1 MKHLLLTTIAAVLIV
16 GCGNSQADFALSQA
30 VFKRDIAAAKQA
42 IDDGADVDGKD
53 RNRSTHLLLAASK
66 GDKETA
72 DLLIANGA
80 DVNAKDD
87 VGQTPLDLAI
97 DFDEPQTA
105 ALIRKHG
112 GKTEEELKAEGN

>member
-1 MKHLLLTTIAAVLIV
+1 MKHILITTIAAVLLV

-66 GDKETA
+66 GDKEIA
-72 DLLIANGA
+72 ELLIANGA
-80 DVNAKDD
+80 NVNAKNDF
-87 VGQTPLDLAI
+87 GKTPLDRAI
-97 DFDEPQTA
+97 SRPHTEIVD
-105 ALIRKHG
+105 LLRKHG
-112 GKTEEELKAEGN
+112 GKTAKELKAEGK

>member
-72 DLLIANGA
+72 DLLIANGP